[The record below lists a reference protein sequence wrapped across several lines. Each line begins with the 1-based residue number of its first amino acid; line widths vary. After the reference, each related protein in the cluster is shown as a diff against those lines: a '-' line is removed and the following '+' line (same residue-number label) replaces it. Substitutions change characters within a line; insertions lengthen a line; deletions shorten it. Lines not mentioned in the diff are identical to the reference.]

1 MESEAFLKRICR
13 ELKGNR
19 RERTA
24 VRRLKGRAR
33 WRQIV
38 GAVEEAKG
46 EGWEQFCLRHG
57 DWGRDAALWLGR
69 SVGRLSLRELG
80 EFAGGMDYAAVGQAV
95 ARFGKRVEREA
106 QLRQRITRIQKQMS
120 NVEM

>member
-1 MESEAFLKRICR
+1 
-13 ELKGNR
+13 
-19 RERTA
+19 

-95 ARFGKRVEREA
+95 ARFGKRVGREA